1 MKKLTITALA
11 FIFSAGVLCAQPFHD
26 KEQRKAE
33 FKEMNELVQTYQKEK
48 SKKKKA
54 QIEEKV
60 KEKVSAN
67 YDRHIKFLE
76 EMVKKSEEKLAK
88 AKERLAKANEPE
100 SKEKHV
106 NEISKKILS
115 GEKPTLFGPPS
126 KDGKFGKKHK
136 RHHRHMK
143 DRKDFES
150 CPKDKDCPFKKD
162 FDKKDCPF
170 KKDGK
175 PCNGKKDCPCKKHL
189 EKGEET
195 PLPTPVEPVPVKK

>member
-1 MKKLTITALA
+1 MKKLTLTALV
-11 FIFSAGVLCAQPFHD
+11 FIFGAGILCAQPSFD
-26 KEQRKAE
+26 KEERKKE

-54 QIEEKV
+54 AIEEKV
-60 KEKVSAN
+60 KQKVSDN

-76 EMVKKSEEKLAK
+76 EMVKKSEERLIK
-88 AKERLAKANEPE
+88 AKEKLAKANEPE
-100 SKEKHV
+100 AKEKHI

-136 RHHRHMK
+136 RHPRHMMK
-143 DRKDFES
+143 D

-162 FDKKDCPF
+162 FDKEDCPF
-170 KKDGK
+170 KKGLG
-175 PCNGKKDCPCKKHL
+175 NKDCPCKGKKDSPFKKDAD
-189 EKGEET
+189 KGEEI